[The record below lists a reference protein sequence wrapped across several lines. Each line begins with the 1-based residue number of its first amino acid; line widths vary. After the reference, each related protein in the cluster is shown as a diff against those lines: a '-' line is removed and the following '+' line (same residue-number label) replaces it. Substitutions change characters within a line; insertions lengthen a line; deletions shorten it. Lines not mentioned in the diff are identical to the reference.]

1 MRRPLPVKPGM
12 RQPVPTPVQGGGMS
26 RPAMPGKPDMGGMMQ
41 RPVTPGPGTTPPGGM
56 MAQETITPASGQLA
70 NMAGRLGSQ
79 TPPMPANLPSSS
91 GQSIAPRGFKKGG
104 MVSGKKAKSGSSV
117 PVRGGGCEVRGVKA
131 CKMS

>member
-26 RPAMPGKPDMGGMMQ
+26 RPAMPGKPDMIGGGTMQ

-56 MAQETITPASGQLA
+56 MAQETVTPAVGNRTVQRA
-70 NMAGRLGSQ
+70 V
-79 TPPMPANLPSSS
+79 MPGGATT
-91 GQSIAPRGFKKGG
+91 QAFKKGG

-117 PVRGGGCEVRGVKA
+117 SVRGRGCEVRGTKA